1 VIDRLN
7 KLVQITRRG
16 VKKLVSRSVV
26 STFYGYNY
34 CETENDKWVR
44 EYRFVAEKLRDQEL
58 SGKVCLCDSE
68 IDVIEAGINRVN
80 YECKTGSKDFTV
92 EANPATTAW
101 LLANPDCVAYEYA
114 ADYLEALCKKIKI
127 DFKVV
132 EQKCQDI
139 GIEIKVTDRV
149 VCDAID
155 IALQLQEQT
164 CDIELGLN
172 VDLHQCIADVKT
184 ILEQTNCEIDLRTYV
199 EKINCGAT
207 LETVLTEMNCEAN
220 VNVTVGDAIN
230 CPASSSVS
238 PSVSASVSPSSS
250 ISPSPSPSEE
260 PPLEFTISA
269 DDTTPC
275 YYTDVVIEITSPSHV
290 GADYA
295 WVFENGNPSTASGE
309 GPHTVQFTASGT
321 NTITVTGTQGALFT
335 VETLDITVSSCPGN
349 VTGTVKDEFGNGIS
363 SVSVRLFNDAN
374 ADGVSDGGAAVK
386 SVTTSSGGAWS
397 MAILTPGNYV
407 IVMTLP
413 SGWVTVS
420 GIDSTDD
427 SDTVPNTVTTD
438 LIIPVTVAPSE
449 IDANNNFILRPAT
462 GTITGNVQDDLGNPI
477 VAATINI
484 YEDDDLNGVPG
495 ALVTSVQT
503 DGSGNYSATGLQ
515 AGKYALASDIKSYV
529 IELVVPVSYSIVSG
543 IDSTPDS
550 DVVANI
556 PTTDNLI
563 TCSLNNGETDAD
575 NNFIITL

>member
-1 VIDRLN
+1 VWYDYV
-7 KLVQITRRG
+7 KATRRG
-16 VKKLVSRSVV
+16 LVKLGKKVAANLA
-26 STFYGYNY
+26 YGYGR
-34 CETENDKWVR
+34 CETEEEKELW
-44 EYRFVAEKLRDQEL
+44 EYFYAAELLRNQEVQGDICICSKEQDIIKSNIHRIL
-58 SGKVCLCDSE
+58 GPDCCR
-68 IDVIEAGINRVN
+68 IED
-80 YECKTGSKDFTV
+80 DFTST
-92 EANPATTAW
+92 ERPDIRQW

-462 GTITGNVQDDLGNPI
+462 GTITGNVQDDLGNTI

>member
-1 VIDRLN
+1 VWYDYV
-7 KLVQITRRG
+7 KATRRG
-16 VKKLVSRSVV
+16 LVKLGKKVAANLA
-26 STFYGYNY
+26 YGYGR
-34 CETENDKWVR
+34 CETEEEKELW
-44 EYRFVAEKLRDQEL
+44 EYFYAAELLRNQEVQGDICICSKEQDIIKSNIHRIL
-58 SGKVCLCDSE
+58 GPDCCR
-68 IDVIEAGINRVN
+68 IED
-80 YECKTGSKDFTV
+80 DFTST
-92 EANPATTAW
+92 ERPDIRQW